1 MKHLNESR
9 LEKVILPT
17 RVQNH
22 ELRGNDKAYYIKPDN
37 TIDELDSK
45 REYNLNELQEMVGGY
60 IEVVYN
66 LPDNKIMIVNEDG
79 KLEGESFNF
88 FATNLALYNRSIA
101 TDDCIVGNA
110 VVLNSRQLK

>member
-1 MKHLNESR
+1 MKKFISFPNSTQGR
-9 LEKVILPT
+9 LLFAGMIAAGLIL
-17 RVQNH
+17 
-22 ELRGNDKAYYIKPDN
+22 LF
-37 TIDELDSK
+37 
-45 REYNLNELQEMVGGY
+45 
-60 IEVVYN
+60 
-66 LPDNKIMIVNEDG
+66 MIVNEDG